1 MFEQLGLIGC
11 GLMGGSFALALKR
24 AGLVKRVVGYSKSPS
39 TTARAL
45 QMGVIDVEAP
55 SALLAVSGA
64 DLVLLAVPVAATEA
78 TLKAIRHLVSTDML
92 IMDVGSSKRDVVD
105 AARRVLK
112 QDVGV
117 FVPCHPITGREVSGV
132 ENADAA
138 LYAGKQVIITPI
150 ERTLTAKLEQA
161 TALWRALGCEV
172 VNMSPESHDAAY
184 AAVSHLPHLVAFA
197 LMNSIVAQPEGREYL
212 SLAGPGFRDFS
223 RIAASDPQM
232 WRDVLIANREELAR
246 QTGLFQQALDD
257 LQRLIANGQADD
269 LERLINRASHA
280 RANWRVSKG
289 APPFT
294 TCWTPTTRA
303 SCCRRCASSAAASR
317 RKAHHTSSK
326 AWAGGRVSRG
336 PSCSWAMPARRCAR
350 SPRPSPC
357 WAATTGSAA
366 SRACTSA
373 RSATWSMPCARW
385 VATSTTSASPA
396 IRRCT
401 SARPARGLRSPSR
414 CGATYPAS
422 SSPRC

>member
-161 TALWRALGCEV
+161 TAPWRGLGCEV

-280 RANWRVSKG
+280 RANWRVSPG
-289 APPFT
+289 A
-294 TCWTPTTRA
+294 R
-303 SCCRRCASSAAASR
+303 
-317 RKAHHTSSK
+317 
-326 AWAGGRVSRG
+326 
-336 PSCSWAMPARRCAR
+336 
-350 SPRPSPC
+350 
-357 WAATTGSAA
+357 
-366 SRACTSA
+366 
-373 RSATWSMPCARW
+373 
-385 VATSTTSASPA
+385 
-396 IRRCT
+396 
-401 SARPARGLRSPSR
+401 
-414 CGATYPAS
+414 
-422 SSPRC
+422 